1 MIKKTAEQKKAQ
13 MSGQG
18 TKNVGSVIVPSDFTL
33 VTSYNGYRNKEDI
46 TNLPPGYLVV
56 GSQNILTTTG
66 GRFGVRK
73 GYTLDGQA
81 DTTMAAILASF
92 DWQMHTGT
100 IQHLRA
106 GNSKLQFRYV
116 ATGSDYY
123 LGTPLTAG
131 EVLWIDLDDATGG
144 DYFRFADFWDDTKK
158 QALLMMVNGTDRL
171 WQWTGGVTTF
181 AGAYNT
187 AIKITGN
194 SASLTSY
201 AGTSSNTAQSFY
213 INGLAGTSLD
223 GSIVLTAQP
232 ANNDT
237 LTITVNGTDI
247 TITFVSVIGAT
258 AGNVLIGATLA
269 DTVTNLLGLLQN
281 PGTTNT
287 TQVAL
292 SAGNQTLIG
301 YETYAA
307 TKVIVKQGTNTWAE
321 DGFYTDISTTQVVV
335 INGTKYAVSAGYG
348 TLALTG
354 VASIPTGVT
363 VGELVIENIGYQT
376 NSQLTSNSLVKND
389 LIANYRNQ
397 IILADTNNRDVLFSK
412 VNDYTN
418 YSFSTPRAV
427 GEGALVTLDANPV
440 GIIAQEDGVY
450 ITAGKDLWYKTSLT
464 LSSDNTKEILS
475 IDKLKTSNQQAA
487 QSQEL
492 IAKIKNSVVFV
503 TNEPTFDELGRD
515 TGTNTQSPGVS
526 VEGGTVINLATPQ
539 SGNISDPIKN
549 DFDVYDFTDGQVF
562 YYRNFI
568 YISVPKEGKV
578 LIYNMNK
585 KYWEAPQLMPISRFS
600 IIDGLLYGHS
610 YQSPE
615 TFKLFDGFN
624 DNGNPIEATALFSYQ
639 NYGTRSQTKDFD
651 EYYVEGYISGNTE
664 NLTCGINYETDGF
677 ITNIEKSIS
686 GTDPLVAQ
694 FGSQQASIGKSSI
707 GKNTLGGLNEN
718 IPDSLPP
725 KFRII
730 FTLTRYPFY
739 EVQFYFSTIGVDYQ
753 WEILGFGALAR
764 RTEAGNNNIK
774 V

>member
-56 GSQNILTTTG
+56 GSQNVLTTTG

-81 DTTMAAILASF
+81 NTSMAAILAAF
-92 DWQMHTGT
+92 DWEMHTGT

-123 LGTPLTAG
+123 LGTPLTKG
-131 EVLWIDLDDATGG
+131 QVLWIDLLTATNSN
-144 DYFRFADFWDDTKK
+144 YFRFCDYWNDTNK
-158 QALLMMVNGTDRL
+158 QAILLMVNGDPKI
-171 WQWTGGVTTF
+171 WEWSGGLATF
-181 AGAYNT
+181 SAAYDT
-187 AIKITGN
+187 AIKIVGN
-194 SASLTSY
+194 SASLTSL
-201 AGTSSNTAQSFY
+201 AGASSNTAQSFY
-213 INGLAGTSLD
+213 LNGLAGTSAD
-223 GSIVLTAQP
+223 GSLVLTAQP

-237 LTITVNGTDI
+237 LTLTVNGTAI
-247 TITFVSVIGAT
+247 TITFVTSIGAT
-258 AGNVLIGATLA
+258 PGNVLIGATLA
-269 DTVTNLLGLLQN
+269 NTVSNLLGLLQA
-281 PGTTNT
+281 PGTTNS

-292 SAGNQTLIG
+292 SAGNQTLVG
-301 YETYAA
+301 YETYSA
-307 TKVIVKQGTNTWAE
+307 TKVIIKQGSTTWAE
-321 DGFYTDISTTQVVV
+321 EGFYTTLTQNIT
-335 INGTKYAVSAGYG
+335 INGVDYLGSGGYG
-348 TLALTG
+348 TVAMTG
-354 VASIPTGVT
+354 FSSIPTGLNA
-363 VGELVIENIGYQT
+363 GELIISKIGST
-376 NSQLTSNSLVKND
+376 LNSAMTSNSLPKND

-397 IILADTNNRDVLFSK
+397 IVIADNENRDVLFSK